1 MNILV
6 IGGSYFLGKH
16 FVMRACKKHNITV
29 FNRGNSPLNIEG
41 VTEVAGDRHSVEDL
55 SKLSG
60 SLTKATG
67 DVRKNSG
74 EPEFDVIVDFCAY
87 APGDIE
93 TVLGVIFGADGG
105 KSSAGGDEIAD
116 SKTSVGNKATAMQ
129 YIFIS
134 TVDVYEHG
142 LGRELDENA
151 PFESRILGGQEGD
164 YILGKIALEQELRH
178 CSVKYNIKYTSVRP
192 AILYGPDNYAPREAI
207 YFHLIEN
214 AGQILHPADSDGE
227 FQFVYVD
234 DAAAAIER
242 LCGNETA
249 YNQAFNLTGPEVVT
263 YNSFADAL
271 EQAIEVPI
279 TRVEIPVSTVLEK
292 NIPLPFPLT
301 KGESN
306 WYNGDKVLSLIEP
319 YISLEEGMRRT
330 VKAKNDKR

>member
-16 FVMRACKKHNITV
+16 FVMQACKKHNITV
-29 FNRGNSPLNIEG
+29 FNRGNSPLNIAG

-55 SKLSG
+55 SKLVG
-60 SLTKATG
+60 RLTKTTG
-67 DVRKNSG
+67 DVRNNSG
-74 EPEFDVIVDFCAY
+74 EPLFDVIVDFCAY
-87 APGDIE
+87 APGDIA
-93 TVLGVIFGADGG
+93 TVLGVLCGED
-105 KSSAGGDEIAD
+105 D
-116 SKTSVGNKATAMQ
+116 SKTTSMQ

-164 YILGKIALEQELRH
+164 YILGKIALEQELRS
-178 CSVKYNIKYTSVRP
+178 CSGKYKIKYTSVRP

-234 DAAAAIER
+234 DAAATIEKM
-242 LCGNETA
+242 CGNEDA

-306 WYNGDKVLSLIEP
+306 WYNGDKVLPLIEP
-319 YISLEEGMRRT
+319 YVSLEEGMRRT